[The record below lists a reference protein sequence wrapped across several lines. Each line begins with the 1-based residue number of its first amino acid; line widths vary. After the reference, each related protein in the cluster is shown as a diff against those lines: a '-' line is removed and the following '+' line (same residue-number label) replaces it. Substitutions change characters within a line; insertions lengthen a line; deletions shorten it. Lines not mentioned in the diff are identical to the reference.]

1 MKLGFVFERIYGTK
15 INSIYL
21 FIHYN
26 RAAKLTD
33 VKTSNSFAYATSY
46 LAEIMKVK
54 ICYTSYYFPDMGLWN
69 VMNEFCNN

>member
-1 MKLGFVFERIYGTK
+1 MTLGLVFERIYGTK

-33 VKTSNSFAYATSY
+33 IKTSNSFA
-46 LAEIMKVK
+46 
-54 ICYTSYYFPDMGLWN
+54 
-69 VMNEFCNN
+69 